1 MKYNP
6 DVFFIERCIYVIAY
20 SKYYDRELKMYVLN
34 QGGPRMKFE
43 NPDHAHNCRQVSLR
57 LGN

>member
-1 MKYNP
+1 MIKYNP

-34 QGGPRMKFE
+34 QGGQE
-43 NPDHAHNCRQVSLR
+43 
-57 LGN
+57 